1 MDTSWLIIT
10 LISLAFSALFSGIEI
25 AFVTSDRVR
34 VELDVQKGGFVGRV
48 LNTFYSRSEFFISTI
63 LVGNNI
69 MLVIYG
75 MGAAKMLEPWLITV
89 CPNQAFVLIAQT
101 LVSTGV
107 ILLTGEFFPKSVFRI
122 NPNRSLKFFAPMMAV
137 IYYILYPVSLFTT
150 WLSGLLMRMFGV
162 PNRTPQ
168 LGAISLGDLNDYI

>member
-25 AFVTSDRVR
+25 AFVTS

-107 ILLTGEFFPKSVFRI
+107 ILLTGEFFPKSVSASTLTGR
-122 NPNRSLKFFAPMMAV
+122 
-137 IYYILYPVSLFTT
+137 
-150 WLSGLLMRMFGV
+150 
-162 PNRTPQ
+162 
-168 LGAISLGDLNDYI
+168 